1 MIKEIK
7 KAHKSIYIE
16 MYIFIGDTLE
26 SHDFISALKE
36 KSLAGVE
43 VIIVADSF
51 GSSKLKDSIIRDLRS
66 SGVEI
71 LFFSYWLRRTHRKI
85 LIIDNR
91 ITFLGGVNIKK
102 NMIDWLDLQVK
113 IISPRLAKNVLRSFA
128 YTYKMS
134 GGKKENILKNNKR
147 SIFKTIR
154 AQFLEHFPNNNIYS
168 LQVYYQEKLIS
179 AQKRIVII
187 TPYFTPPRWLV
198 ALLDSAIKRGVVV
211 DIFIPQKT
219 DIKFINR
226 INRAYVNS
234 LSDLKINF
242 YFQNRMNHAKILL
255 IDDQETLIGSQ
266 NLDLFSFR
274 LNLESG
280 VFIKD
285 KFLINDLSK
294 VIEKWRRDSVKLEP
308 QRKKISLLNRIIFT
322 VIRIFFSIL

>member
-7 KAHKSIYIE
+7 KARKSIYIE

-36 KSLAGVE
+36 RSSSGVE
-43 VIIVADSF
+43 VTIVADSF

-71 LFFSYWLRRTHRKI
+71 LFFSHWLRRTHRKM

-102 NMIDWLDLQVK
+102 NMIDWLDLQIK

-179 AQKRIVII
+179 AQNRIVII

-285 KFLINDLSK
+285 KFLINDLNK